1 MKIGLVAVSGKGH
14 EAARRS
20 SAGARRWTGRCQLSS
35 RADSRLRSEN
45 EVTPAVSVII
55 PTRNR
60 ADILE
65 QTLPTLLQQDLG
77 GSDYE
82 VIVVEDDSPDRTSEM
97 LAGISSPRLRWER
110 LPRTAPGAISRVRN
124 RAIALARAETIVSV
138 DDDAFV
144 ARDYLATHLA
154 RQREGRELIV
164 TGPIIEIDT
173 PPADIETATRAARRG
188 WHRNP
193 YPSGNASAPKAL
205 LERIGVYDEDFT
217 LYGWEDMEFARRLLK
232 AGARRVYEPRAA
244 ILHYK
249 PRSAPRAFGDRLRT
263 EIQRG
268 AMGAVFHQKHPEF
281 GVAVQTK
288 RLGLLRAIDGG
299 LNALFGLDART
310 DAVLAGA
317 PVPTSRLMRFL
328 LREHAEISGARLL
341 SVLREMQT

>member
-1 MKIGLVAVSGKGH
+1 M
-14 EAARRS
+14 
-20 SAGARRWTGRCQLSS
+20 
-35 RADSRLRSEN
+35 
-45 EVTPAVSVII
+45 TPAVSVII

-97 LAGISSPRLRWER
+97 LAGLSSPRLRWKR

-124 RAIALARAETIVSV
+124 HAIAMARAETIVSV

-154 RQREGRELIV
+154 RQREGRERIV
-164 TGPIIEIDT
+164 TGPIIEIGT
-173 PPADIETATRAARRG
+173 PPADIETAARAARRG

-205 LERIGVYDEDFT
+205 LERIGGYDEDFT
-217 LYGWEDMEFARRLLK
+217 LYGWEDMEFARRLLR
-232 AGARRVYEPRAA
+232 AGARRVYEPHAA

-268 AMGAVFHQKHPEF
+268 AMGAVFHGKHPGF
-281 GVAVQTK
+281 AVAIQTK
-288 RLGLLRAIDGG
+288 QLAILRAIDAG
-299 LNALFGLDART
+299 LNLSLGLDARVLDT
-310 DAVLAGA
+310 IAGGDA
-317 PVPTSRLMRFL
+317 PKSRLLRFL
-328 LREHAEISGARLL
+328 MKEHAEIRGSRLL
-341 SVLREMQT
+341 TRLRDAMALPQGTDT